1 MKFLQVFMLALVCH
15 FVVQNSFAQT
25 ATGNCNTN
33 SITVSNIPPYP
44 TVYFAN
50 AGFKNCSDGGGFY
63 EGCDEGGQKACCRV
77 ITKGPT
83 GIFPSPVTPRFWLE
97 QLVNG
102 SWTTVAGPQSQTI
115 FSNLVH
121 GTYRVKCQVPNIAT
135 NICMEQ
141 GNPNLPGTRICLFN
155 ESLQFIGYW
164 GTWDNFPFRS
174 TPPTYSNLVVVGA
187 TVQSDIAWNF
197 IDANGNDLFSPEEPI
212 RMNTTNTKN
221 YESWW
226 VAIFENGGQ
235 NRYWSNGW
243 TQGLIPGN
251 LINLTLLTGA
261 AFQSGINPFAQI
273 PVSYTVQFA
282 ISSSCNT
289 QWINLDKNFAV
300 CPAGLGCRIAENE
313 DIRLYPNPANNS
325 FQLYNFDTDPSK
337 QQRIVLMDM
346 NGRTVKSF
354 EQITQSLF
362 DISDLTNGLYVVS
375 IWENGSRLLT
385 TKLSVVK

>member
-1 MKFLQVFMLALVCH
+1 M
-15 FVVQNSFAQT
+15 
-25 ATGNCNTN
+25 AT
-33 SITVSNIPPYP
+33 
-44 TVYFAN
+44 
-50 AGFKNCSDGGGFY
+50 
-63 EGCDEGGQKACCRV
+63 
-77 ITKGPT
+77 
-83 GIFPSPVTPRFWLE
+83 L
-97 QLVNG
+97 
-102 SWTTVAGPQSQTI
+102 AGPQFQPI
-115 FSNLVH
+115 FSNLTH
-121 GTYRVKCQVPNIAT
+121 GTYRVKCQAPTIAT
-135 NICMEQ
+135 NICQEL
-141 GNPNLPGTRICLFN
+141 GSPNLPGARICLFN
-155 ESLQFIGYW
+155 LSGQFIGYW
-164 GTWDNFPFRS
+164 GTWDNSPFI
-174 TPPTYSNLVVVGA
+174 TNPPTYTNTVVVGA
-187 TVQSDIAWNF
+187 TLPSDIDWSF

-212 RMNTTNTKN
+212 RMNTTNTIN
-221 YESWW
+221 YENWW

-251 LINLTLLTGA
+251 QINLTSLTVG
-261 AFQSGINPFAQI
+261 AFQVPGVGPFAQI

-289 QWINLDKNFAV
+289 QWINLDKNFAI
-300 CPAGLGCRIAENE
+300 CPARLGCRIAENE

>member
-1 MKFLQVFMLALVCH
+1 MKFLQLFMLALVSH
-15 FVVQNSFAQT
+15 FVVQNSNAQT
-25 ATGNCNTN
+25 ATVNCTTN

-44 TVYFAN
+44 VVYFAN
-50 AGFKNCSDGGGFY
+50 VGYKNCQDGGGYY

-83 GIFPSPVTPRFWLE
+83 GVFPSPVTPRFWLE

-102 SWTTVAGPQSQTI
+102 SWTTVAGPQFTTT
-115 FSNLVH
+115 FSNLAH
-121 GTYRVKCQVPNIAT
+121 GTYRVRCQVPNIAT

-141 GNPNLPGTRICLFN
+141 GNPNLPGARICLFN
-155 ESLQFIGYW
+155 ESGQFIGYW
-164 GTWDNFPFRS
+164 GTWDNSPFVS
-174 TPPTYSNLVVVGA
+174 TPPTYSKMVVVGA
-187 TVQSDIAWNF
+187 TVQSDISWNF
-197 IDANGNDLFSPEEPI
+197 IDVNANDLFSPGEQI
-212 RMNTTNTKN
+212 KMNTANTIN

-243 TQGLIPGN
+243 TSGLIPGN
-251 LINLTLLTGA
+251 QLNLTTLSSPTFG
-261 AFQSGINPFAQI
+261 GTFAQI

-282 ISSSCNT
+282 ISASCNT
-289 QWINLDKNFAV
+289 AWTNLDKNFAV
-300 CPAGLGCRIAENE
+300 CPAGLGCRIAEDE

-325 FQLYNFDTDPSK
+325 FQLHNLDIDPSK

-346 NGRTVKSF
+346 NGRIVKSF
-354 EQITQSLF
+354 EQISQPEI
-362 DISDLTNGLYVVS
+362 DISDLNNGLYVVS
-375 IWENGSRLLT
+375 VWENGSKLLT

>member
-1 MKFLQVFMLALVCH
+1 MGTTPDNTPF
-15 FVVQNSFAQT
+15 
-25 ATGNCNTN
+25 GN
-33 SITVSNIPPYP
+33 
-44 TVYFAN
+44 
-50 AGFKNCSDGGGFY
+50 
-63 EGCDEGGQKACCRV
+63 
-77 ITKGPT
+77 
-83 GIFPSPVTPRFWLE
+83 
-97 QLVNG
+97 
-102 SWTTVAGPQSQTI
+102 
-115 FSNLVH
+115 
-121 GTYRVKCQVPNIAT
+121 
-135 NICMEQ
+135 
-141 GNPNLPGTRICLFN
+141 
-155 ESLQFIGYW
+155 
-164 GTWDNFPFRS
+164 
-174 TPPTYSNLVVVGA
+174 TPPTYSNSVVMGA

-197 IDANGNDLFSPEEPI
+197 IDPNGNDLFSPGEQI
-212 RMNTTNTKN
+212 KMNTANTTNC
-221 YESWW
+221 ESWW

-251 LINLTLLTGA
+251 LINLTSLTNGA
-261 AFQSGINPFAQI
+261 LQSGINPFAQI

-289 QWINLDKNFAV
+289 QWINLDKNFAI